1 MSDSELDSEEA
12 IIKMREEPIFDIIKS
27 EILTLFAENRGMIL
41 ATSLSDRVTAR
52 HISFVNEG
60 LVIYFTS
67 WDHNRKI
74 IQMKGNP
81 NVALSLY
88 NVQIEG
94 KAEVLDCVFVE
105 KYKEISD
112 LFRSKFG
119 PMWLDRFS
127 HIKELILV
135 KVTPEKIV
143 KFETIH
149 KRFQLQNV
157 DCKNKKVYQ
166 MRLEDKS
173 HPKYP
178 Y

>member
-12 IIKMREEPIFDIIKS
+12 IIKMREEPDFEKIRS
-27 EILTLFAENRGMIL
+27 EILTLFSENRGMIL
-41 ATSLSDRVTAR
+41 ATSLNDRVTAR
-52 HISFVNEG
+52 HISFVNED
-60 LVIYFTS
+60 LDIYFTS
-67 WDHNRKI
+67 WEHNKKI

-81 NVALSLY
+81 NVALNLN

-94 KAEVLDCVFVE
+94 KAEVFTCVFEE
-105 KYKEISD
+105 KYKDIQD

-119 PMWLDRFS
+119 SMWLDRFS

-135 KVTPEKIV
+135 KVIPEKIV

-149 KRFQLQNV
+149 KRFQLQNI

-166 MRLEDKS
+166 MRLEDKN

>member
-12 IIKMREEPIFDIIKS
+12 IIKMREEPDFEKIRS
-27 EILTLFAENRGMIL
+27 EILTLFSENRGMIL
-41 ATSLSDRVTAR
+41 ATSLNDRVTAR
-52 HISFVNEG
+52 HISFVNED
-60 LVIYFTS
+60 LDIYFTS
-67 WDHNRKI
+67 WDHNKKI

-81 NVALSLY
+81 NVALNLN

-94 KAEVLDCVFVE
+94 KAEVFTCVFDE
-105 KYKEISD
+105 KFKDIQD

-119 PMWLDRFS
+119 AVWLDRFS

-135 KVTPEKIV
+135 KVIPEKIV
-143 KFETIH
+143 KFETIN

-166 MRLEDKS
+166 MRLEDKN

>member
-12 IIKMREEPIFDIIKS
+12 IIKMREEPDFDIIKS

-41 ATSLSDRVTAR
+41 ATSLNDRVTAR
-52 HISFVNEG
+52 HISHVNDD
-60 LVIYFTS
+60 LDIYFTS
-67 WDHNRKI
+67 WDHNKKI

-81 NVALSLY
+81 NIALSLN

-94 KAEVLDCVFVE
+94 KAEVLGSIFDE
-105 KYKEISD
+105 KYKKIGD

-119 PMWLDRFS
+119 KMWLDRFS

-135 KVTPEKIV
+135 KVIPEKIV

-149 KRFQLQNV
+149 KRFQLQNI
-157 DCKNKKVYQ
+157 DCKSKKIYQ
-166 MRLEDKS
+166 MRLEDKN
-173 HPKYP
+173 HPNYP

>member
-1 MSDSELDSEEA
+1 LSDSELDSEEA
-12 IIKMREEPIFDIIKS
+12 IIRMREEPDFEKIKS
-27 EILTLFAENRGMIL
+27 EILVLFSESRGMIL
-41 ATSLSDRVTAR
+41 ATSLNDRVTAR
-52 HISFVNEG
+52 HISFVNED
-60 LVIYFTS
+60 LDIYFTS
-67 WDHNRKI
+67 WDHNKKI

-81 NVALSLY
+81 NVALNLN

-94 KAEVLDCVFVE
+94 KAEVFTCVFDE
-105 KYKEISD
+105 KYKDIQD
-112 LFRSKFG
+112 LFRLKFG
-119 PMWLDRFS
+119 SMWLDRFS

-135 KVTPEKIV
+135 KVIPEKIV

-149 KRFQLQNV
+149 KRFQLQNM

-166 MRLEDKS
+166 MRLEDKN

>member
-1 MSDSELDSEEA
+1 MSDPELDSEEA
-12 IIKMREEPIFDIIKS
+12 IIKMREEPDFEKIRS
-27 EILTLFAENRGMIL
+27 EILTLFSENRGMIL
-41 ATSLSDRVTAR
+41 ATSLNDRVTAR
-52 HISFVNEG
+52 HISFVNED
-60 LVIYFTS
+60 LDIYFTS
-67 WDHNRKI
+67 WDHNKKI

-81 NVALSLY
+81 NVALNLN

-94 KAEVLDCVFVE
+94 KAEVFTCVFEE
-105 KYKEISD
+105 KYKDIQD

-119 PMWLDRFS
+119 AVWLNRFS

-135 KVTPEKIV
+135 KVIPEKIV
-143 KFETIH
+143 KFETIN

-166 MRLEDKS
+166 MRLEDKN

>member
-1 MSDSELDSEEA
+1 MSDSDLDSEEA
-12 IIKMREEPIFDIIKS
+12 IIKMREEPAFDLIKS
-27 EILTLFAENRGMIL
+27 EILTLFSENRGMIL
-41 ATSLSDRVTAR
+41 ATSLDDRVTAR
-52 HISFVNEG
+52 HISFVNDD
-60 LVIYFTS
+60 LDIYFTS
-67 WDHNRKI
+67 WDHNRKV

-81 NVALSLY
+81 NVALSLF

-94 KAEVLDCVFVE
+94 KAEVLSSVFEE
-105 KYKEISD
+105 KYKKISD

-119 PMWLDRFS
+119 EMWLDRFS

-135 KVTPEKIV
+135 KVTPKKIV

-149 KRFQLQNV
+149 KRFQFQNI
-157 DCKNKKVYQ
+157 DCKNKKIYQ
-166 MRLEDKS
+166 MRLEDKN

>member
-1 MSDSELDSEEA
+1 MSDPELDSEEA
-12 IIKMREEPIFDIIKS
+12 IIKMREEPDFEKIRS
-27 EILTLFAENRGMIL
+27 EILTLFSENRGMIL
-41 ATSLSDRVTAR
+41 ATSLNDRVTAR
-52 HISFVNEG
+52 HISFVNED
-60 LVIYFTS
+60 LDIYFTS
-67 WDHNRKI
+67 WDHNKKI

-81 NVALSLY
+81 NVALNLN

-94 KAEVLDCVFVE
+94 KAEVFTCVFEE
-105 KYKEISD
+105 KYKDIQD

-119 PMWLDRFS
+119 AVWLNRFS

-135 KVTPEKIV
+135 KVIPEKIV
-143 KFETIH
+143 RFETIH

-166 MRLEDKS
+166 MRLEDKN